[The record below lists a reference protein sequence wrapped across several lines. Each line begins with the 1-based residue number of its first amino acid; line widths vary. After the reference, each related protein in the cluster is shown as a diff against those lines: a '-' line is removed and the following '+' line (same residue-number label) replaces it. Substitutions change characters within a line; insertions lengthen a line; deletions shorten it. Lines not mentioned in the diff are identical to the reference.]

1 VTRIDGPCAATVVA
15 VNGIEGVRLENEWL
29 IAVILVGK
37 GTDIWELTY
46 KPLNLQLL
54 MKTRDGL
61 SLCEGR
67 DLRKN
72 RLMHYADGYPGGW
85 QEILPNRASFDA
97 GRQEVGRDMEGE
109 SAGVPWDYA
118 VEEDG
123 GSRVTLRCRLTL
135 PYTPLAVEKTI
146 SLAAGERVLRI
157 AERVV
162 NVGRDDVHFIWTHH
176 PAFGSPLVGEG
187 AEVLLPKGS
196 RAFNVLRYERD
207 REAPVA
213 SFEEKV
219 EAVRLPSGN
228 KKDLRAVDPRT
239 QDGEACYIPLKDL
252 EEGLAGIYQPA
263 LNVKLLLEWDH
274 LAFPC
279 LRYWSNNDDDLYTVA
294 LEPSTSWYSDIGD
307 CIRHG
312 NCISLAPQE
321 ERRFWFNVRAEQP

>member
-1 VTRIDGPCAATVVA
+1 MGGPCAAAVVA

-29 IAVILVGK
+29 SAVVLVGK

-54 MKTRDGL
+54 MKTRTGL

-67 DLRKN
+67 DLREK
-72 RLMHYADGYPGGW
+72 RLEHYAEGYPGGW
-85 QEILPNRASFDA
+85 QEILPNRASFDG
-97 GRQEVGRDMEGE
+97 GRQEVGRDREGE
-109 SAGVPWDYA
+109 SAGMPWDYA
-118 VEEDG
+118 VEDEG

-146 SLAAGERVLRI
+146 SLAAGECMLRI

-187 AEVLLPKGS
+187 AEILLPKGS
-196 RAFNVLRYERD
+196 RAFNVLQYERE
-207 REAPVA
+207 RETTPAA
-213 SFEEKV
+213 SFEEAV
-219 EAVRLPSGN
+219 DAVRLPSGS
-228 KKDLRAVDPRT
+228 KKDLRSVDPPVP
-239 QDGEACYIPLKDL
+239 DGEACYMPLKNL

-294 LEPSTSWYSDIGD
+294 LEPSTSWHSDIGD
-307 CIRHG
+307 CMLHG

-321 ERRFWFNVRAEQP
+321 ERRFWLNVRVEQP